1 MAWSRN
7 GVFYVD
13 AGQTKITILLFTSFY
28 LTKDSTGVDLA
39 AQNWTELAGF
49 CDFVSDDLGVLS
61 LIQKPC
67 GRELEFL
74 FPDSIFLWLCYCRP

>member
-1 MAWSRN
+1 M
-7 GVFYVD
+7 D

-39 AQNWTELAGF
+39 SQNWTELAGF

-67 GRELEFL
+67 GGETSSSSSRIVSSSGFAIVDLNL
-74 FPDSIFLWLCYCRP
+74 AKVFPK